1 MVVKPVLV
9 QSQKVT
15 IVAGGAIDLRT
26 EELGFDFNTRP
37 RKGIGV
43 SAGMFANLFIS
54 RGRHARQPEARCQRE
69 GGDGGAPPPVATGGR
84 VDPCLRIFDRVR
96 AAHDLCKESREQAAG
111 KR

>member
-1 MVVKPVLV
+1 MAVKPVLV

-43 SAGMFANLFIS
+43 SAGMFANPFIHVAGTLAS
-54 RGRHARQPEARCQRE
+54 PKL
-69 GGDGGAPPPVATGGR
+69 GASAKAATAGAAAVATGGASI
-84 VDPCLRIFDRVR
+84 LAQGFFDRWR
-96 AAHDLCKESREQAAG
+96 GGQDMCKESREQAAG